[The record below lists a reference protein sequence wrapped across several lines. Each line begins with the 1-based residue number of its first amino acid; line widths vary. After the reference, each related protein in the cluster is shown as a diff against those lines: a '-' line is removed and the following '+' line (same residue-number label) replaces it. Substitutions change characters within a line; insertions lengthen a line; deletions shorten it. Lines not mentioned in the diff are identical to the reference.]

1 MIYSSVPQNECFC
14 NHSAILFYFHNGKL
28 LRRKLRAFGKHGIP
42 DACHLIA
49 VQGTRFRHHGDAGA
63 GFVQRHQTI
72 DKALGLDQAF
82 QLGGGGDAADLGG
95 ELFGQRGFLLLG
107 KLGVLQCFFQGFQR
121 LVARLV
127 AR

>member
-42 DACHLIA
+42 DARHLIA
-49 VQGTRFRHHGDAGA
+49 VQRTCFGHHGDAGA

-72 DKALGLDQAF
+72 GKALGFDQAF

-95 ELFGQRGFLLLG
+95 ELFGQRGFFLVSELG
-107 KLGVLQCFFQGFQR
+107 AFQRLFQGFQR
-121 LVARLV
+121 FVARFV
-127 AR
+127 A